1 MDVARLFK
9 GSAQPPC
16 FYNVTFDVNSV
27 SELYDYILEVYK
39 YGATHLFSDGV
50 SINILTLSERRQFIL
65 KEYMMSIGIKP
76 VIEKYLPDEID
87 DIYKEFISTISE
99 IPSLN
104 NNKLVIHGLIDG
116 DHYVGV
122 KLSIPKEPI
131 LLEKVIDIIE
141 NDQRYKD
148 ILDMYP
154 KKTELSDFK
163 LKVKINSD
171 INEIQKGTIFVL
183 RFYFL

>member
-16 FYNVTFDVNSV
+16 FYNITFDVQNV

-39 YGATHLFSDGV
+39 YGATHLFSDGK
-50 SINILTLSERRQFIL
+50 SINILSLSERRQFIL

-76 VIEKYLPDEID
+76 VIEKYLPDEVD
-87 DIYKEFISTISE
+87 NIYREFISVISE
-99 IPSLN
+99 IPPIN
-104 NNKLVIHGLIDG
+104 NNKLVIHGLIED
-116 DHYVGV
+116 DLYVGV
-122 KLSIPKEPI
+122 KLLIPKEPI
-131 LLEKVIDIIE
+131 LVERVIGLIE

-163 LKVKINSD
+163 LKVKINTNIND
-171 INEIQKGTIFVL
+171 IKKGTIFVL

>member
-9 GSAQPPC
+9 GSAQPPY
-16 FYNVTFDVNSV
+16 FYNVTFDVEDV
-27 SELYDYILEVYK
+27 SQLYDYILEVYK

-76 VIEKYLPDEID
+76 VIEKYLPHEID
-87 DIYKEFISTISE
+87 DIYKEFISIISE
-99 IPSLN
+99 IPPIN
-104 NNKLVIHGLIDG
+104 NNKLVINGLIDG
-116 DHYVGV
+116 DHYIGV
-122 KLSIPKEPI
+122 KLHIPQEPK
-131 LLEKVIDIIE
+131 LLEKVIEIIE
-141 NDQRYKD
+141 KDQRYKD
-148 ILDMYP
+148 VLDLYP

-171 INEIQKGTIFVL
+171 INGIKRGTIFVL